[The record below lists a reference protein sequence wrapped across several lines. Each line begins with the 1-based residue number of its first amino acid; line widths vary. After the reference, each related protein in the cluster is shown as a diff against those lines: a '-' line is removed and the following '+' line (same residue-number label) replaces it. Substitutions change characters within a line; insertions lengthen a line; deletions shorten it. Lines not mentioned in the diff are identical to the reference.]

1 MKAKK
6 NNYSNCISLVLAI
19 LFVLDIGI
27 TNLSNQVT
35 IVNAKTAI
43 KKSKI
48 DMNFSQIK
56 KGNYTSLLG
65 KWKLVGHAY
74 NYYDKEGG
82 IRWHPVTEKDNTDF
96 RLIITKKKIN
106 FNKSYATFKG
116 KFLKVKNKKHK
127 RKLKFKIRQG
137 SLTAVSDRA
146 ILWEIDFYPKGISLI
161 SKAGGNKPISM
172 DTEKDR
178 IVIFTSN
185 MGGTLVFQKN

>member
-56 KGNYTSLLG
+56 KANYTSLLG

-74 NYYDKEGG
+74 NYYDKEGVFGG
-82 IRWHPVTEKDNTDF
+82 IP
-96 RLIITKKKIN
+96 LLKKII
-106 FNKSYATFKG
+106 
-116 KFLKVKNKKHK
+116 LI
-127 RKLKFKIRQG
+127 L
-137 SLTAVSDRA
+137 DRV

-172 DTEKDR
+172 DT
-178 IVIFTSN
+178 
-185 MGGTLVFQKN
+185 

>member
-74 NYYDKEGG
+74 NYYDKEGS

-96 RLIITKKKIN
+96 RSCN
-106 FNKSYATFKG
+106 FM
-116 KFLKVKNKKHK
+116 
-127 RKLKFKIRQG
+127 
-137 SLTAVSDRA
+137 
-146 ILWEIDFYPKGISLI
+146 
-161 SKAGGNKPISM
+161 GN
-172 DTEKDR
+172 
-178 IVIFTSN
+178 
-185 MGGTLVFQKN
+185 